1 MDPTTIRL
9 PEDTLADLDSEY
21 ADYGYSARSDYI
33 RDIIEHRDPPF
44 ETTETTSDYAQPT
57 TDDYERLRDRVDELE
72 ERLDEMVDNLNQQ
85 NGGSDV
91 ASLVKTD
98 SLDFEVPEPPS
109 SDLEPWAEQKQTALE
124 LLRRADQPLRRSE
137 ILERVP
143 EYDIQDRSIWERHLT
158 PWLKDQGVEKDGKG
172 WVLDE

>member
-21 ADYGYSARSDYI
+21 SDYGYSARSDYI

-44 ETTETTSDYAQPT
+44 ETTETTDDYARPT

-72 ERLDEMVDNLNQQ
+72 ERLDEIGERTSELEQRANDGVDIDLSGN
-85 NGGSDV
+85 
-91 ASLVKTD
+91 
-98 SLDFEVPEPPS
+98 PS
-109 SDLEPWAEQKQTALE
+109 SDLKPWPKQKQTALE
-124 LLRRADQPLRRSE
+124 LLRQADQPLRRSE

-143 EYDIQDRSIWERHLT
+143 DYDIQDRSIWERHLT
-158 PWLKDQGVEKDGKG
+158 PWLKDHGVEKDGKG
-172 WVLDE
+172 WVLNE